1 MTKEYT
7 DHILSFDWST
17 LQDLERGDEDKDAEV
32 KINPQSVIKPLHKIV
47 AEHKDV
53 VKIAIQLNSIVATI
67 KPEVSTLLKE
77 YAIYDELWAE
87 VLSYR
92 QLSIANLLFN
102 KCVWVY
108 CMKSLYRTFVTFP
121 ILNRRSK

>member
-1 MTKEYT
+1 MV
-7 DHILSFDWST
+7 
-17 LQDLERGDEDKDAEV
+17 LQDLERGEEDKDATEV

-87 VLSYR
+87 VCAMTNS
-92 QLSIANLLFN
+92 
-102 KCVWVY
+102 
-108 CMKSLYRTFVTFP
+108 
-121 ILNRRSK
+121 

>member
-1 MTKEYT
+1 MPLISSK
-7 DHILSFDWST
+7 IK
-17 LQDLERGDEDKDAEV
+17 QDLEKGDDEKEDKEV

-53 VKIAIQLNSIVATI
+53 VKIAMQLNSIVATI

-87 VLSYR
+87 VNGVFNHS
-92 QLSIANLLFN
+92 LF
-102 KCVWVY
+102 C
-108 CMKSLYRTFVTFP
+108 
-121 ILNRRSK
+121 

>member
-1 MTKEYT
+1 MT
-7 DHILSFDWST
+7 F
-17 LQDLERGDEDKDAEV
+17 QDLERGEEDKDAEV

-87 VLSYR
+87 VR
-92 QLSIANLLFN
+92 VA
-102 KCVWVY
+102 
-108 CMKSLYRTFVTFP
+108 
-121 ILNRRSK
+121 